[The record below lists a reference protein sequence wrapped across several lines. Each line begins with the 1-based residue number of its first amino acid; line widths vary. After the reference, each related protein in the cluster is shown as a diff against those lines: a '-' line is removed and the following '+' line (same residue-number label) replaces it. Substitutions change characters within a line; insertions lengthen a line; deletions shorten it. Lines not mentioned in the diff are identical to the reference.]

1 MMSLLHKAL
10 ASLGIGAAT
19 VDTKL
24 EKADYTSGDVI
35 RGEVQIQG
43 GNVDQQIDAIY
54 LTIFTNYKREFNDT
68 ETIAKGVIE
77 KVQVTKP
84 LTVQANEN
92 KVIPFSFTLPVDTP
106 ITIGKTQVWI
116 HTHLDIP
123 NALDPRDEDYINV
136 HPSLLVADILEE
148 ISNLGFRLREVE
160 CEQAPYKL
168 QTHYPFVQEF
178 EFIPTSGSFRGR
190 LDELEIIFLSQTSD
204 YVEGIMQIDRKVRG
218 LGSLLS
224 EAFEMDESF
233 VRFTIRKSDV
243 PTLRGT
249 LQKLIANYA

>member
-1 MMSLLHKAL
+1 MSLLHKAL

-24 EKADYTSGDVI
+24 EKADYTGGEVI
-35 RGEVQIQG
+35 HGEVQIRG

-54 LTIFTNYKREFNDT
+54 LTVYTNYKREFNDT
-68 ETIAKGVIE
+68 EIMAKGVIE
-77 KVQVTKP
+77 KVQVTEP
-84 LTVQANEN
+84 LTIKANEN
-92 KVIPFSFTLPVDTP
+92 KVIPFSFTLPIDTP
-106 ITIGKTQVWI
+106 VTIGKTQVWI
-116 HTHLDIP
+116 NTHLDID
-123 NALDPRDEDYINV
+123 NAIDPKDKDYINV

-148 ISNLGFRLREVE
+148 LSNLGFRLREVE
-160 CEQAPYKL
+160 CEQASLRL
-168 QTHYPFVQEF
+168 QNRYPFVQEF
-178 EFIPTSGSFRGR
+178 EFVPTSGSFRSH
-190 LDELEIIFLSQTSD
+190 LDELEIIFLSQTPD

-224 EAFEMDESF
+224 EALEMDESF

-249 LQKLIANYA
+249 LQKLITKYV